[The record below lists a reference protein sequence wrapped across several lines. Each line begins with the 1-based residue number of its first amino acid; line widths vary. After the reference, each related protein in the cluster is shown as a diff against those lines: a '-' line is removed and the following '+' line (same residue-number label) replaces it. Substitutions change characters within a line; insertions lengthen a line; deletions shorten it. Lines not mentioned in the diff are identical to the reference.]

1 MPACRTVHVLSVRR
15 RLKGKRECAMKIAV
29 VDDNLK
35 DGGRLKQYIEKYALE
50 HEKKFEV
57 FLYAN
62 GLDFLDDMGRN
73 FDIVFMDIEMP
84 HLDGIET
91 ARKMRET
98 DDTTILIFITNLA
111 QYAIHGYE
119 VNAIEFMVKPVGY
132 YNFSDKMTKALKY
145 LRRNDEKIMLFK
157 NSDVITKIPISR
169 ILYLEKDKNYIIFH
183 TEQGDYRERGSM
195 GEMEEKLSGMGFSKC
210 IAGCLVNLR
219 YVSRMEKDVVWLK
232 NISLPVSRTQRKLF
246 AKEFVDFLGGELV

>member
-1 MPACRTVHVLSVRR
+1 MQGYTDRQVCVPLRQM
-15 RLKGKRECAMKIAV
+15 GKRETIMKIAV
-29 VDDNLK
+29 VDDNPK
-35 DGGRLKQYIEKYALE
+35 DRGRLKQYIERYASE
-50 HEKKFEV
+50 QKMQFEV

-62 GLDFLDDMGRN
+62 GLDFLDDMGKN

-84 HLDGIET
+84 HLDGIQT
-91 ARKMRET
+91 AKKMRET
-98 DDTTILIFITNLA
+98 DDTTILVFITNLA

-132 YNFSDKMTKALKY
+132 YNFSDKMAKALKY

-157 NSDVITKIPISR
+157 SGDIITKIPVSK
-169 ILYLEKDKNYIIFH
+169 ILYLEKDKNYIVFH

-195 GEMEEKLSGMGFSKC
+195 SEIEEKLSGMGFSKC

-232 NISLPVSRTQRKLF
+232 DIRLPVSRTQRKLF
-246 AKEFVDFLGGELV
+246 AKEFADFLGGELV

>member
-1 MPACRTVHVLSVRR
+1 
-15 RLKGKRECAMKIAV
+15 MKIAV

-35 DGGRLKQYIEKYALE
+35 DGGRIKQYIERYALE
-50 HEKKFEV
+50 QDQKFQV
-57 FLYAN
+57 FLYAS

-73 FDIVFMDIEMP
+73 FDVVFMDIEMP

-91 ARKMRET
+91 ARKMRER

-132 YNFSDKMTKALKY
+132 YNFSDKMTKALRFV
-145 LRRNDEKIMLFK
+145 RRNEEKVMLFK
-157 NSDVITKIPISR
+157 SSDAVTKIPVSQ
-169 ILYLEKDKNYIIFH
+169 ILYLEKEKNYIIFH
-183 TEQGDYRERGSM
+183 TERGEFRERGSM
-195 GEMEEKLSGMGFSKC
+195 AEMEEKLAGAGFSKC

-219 YVSRMEKDVVWLK
+219 HVLKMEKDLVWVG
-232 NISLPVSRTQRKLF
+232 NTSLPVSRAQRKEF
-246 AKEFVDFLGGELV
+246 AKEFVDFLGGGLV

>member
-1 MPACRTVHVLSVRR
+1 MR
-15 RLKGKRECAMKIAV
+15 IAV

-35 DGGRLKQYIEKYALE
+35 DRERLKQYIETYAAE
-50 HEKKFEV
+50 HDRKAEI
-57 FLYAN
+57 FLYAD
-62 GLDFLDDMGRN
+62 GLDFLDHMGKN

-84 HLDGIET
+84 HLDGIRT
-91 ARKMRET
+91 ARRMRET

-145 LRRNDEKIMLFK
+145 LRRNDEKTMLFK
-157 NSDVITKIPISR
+157 SGDVVTKIPVSR

-195 GEMEEKLSGMGFSKC
+195 ADMEEKLAGTGFSKC
-210 IAGCLVNLR
+210 ISGCLVNLR
-219 YVSRMEKDVVWLK
+219 YVTKMERDVVWIRD
-232 NISLPVSRTQRKLF
+232 ISLPVSRTQRKLF
-246 AKEFVDFLGGELV
+246 AKEFVDYLGGELI